1 MSHTKIN
8 LLVAGVLVVAILSGV
23 AFVVSES
30 SAKKANCGGAALPPM
45 TVHAATIKHD
55 QMACGAVSIYGYL
68 RKVSDD
74 KGDELYFLVPDEEF
88 LRPRIEAD
96 TMTWVGVAVKFL
108 PAEPFGKLREE
119 CLNEFVVVNG
129 EVRPGT
135 PVKLVVDERGFIS
148 RITKEGAV
156 VCR

>member
-1 MSHTKIN
+1 MS

-23 AFVVSES
+23 ALVVSES
-30 SAKKANCGGAALPPM
+30 SAKKGNCEGVALPPM
-45 TVHAATIKHD
+45 TVHAATIKQD
-55 QMACGAVSIYGYL
+55 KTACGAVSIYGYL
-68 RKVSDD
+68 RKVSDE
-74 KGDELYFLVPDEEF
+74 KGDELYFLLPDEEF

-108 PAEPFGKLREE
+108 PAEAFGQLREE

-129 EVRPGT
+129 EVRPGA
-135 PVKLVVDERGFIS
+135 PVRLVVDERGFVS